1 MKQVAIIISTYNGEQ
16 FIEQQLE
23 SLFSQTDVEISIF
36 VRDDCSTDN
45 TLSLLEKYSNKL
57 TIIENN
63 RINLGVG
70 NSFMETLY
78 SVGDSF
84 DYYAFCDQ
92 DDVWLEEKLS
102 KAIFKLENEIEP
114 ALYCSN
120 QTLVD
125 KNLSILGERHKESLN
140 TSHLQI
146 LNNNKLT
153 GCTMVWNKELQ
164 IALLATKNRP
174 SSNLLKIRIHDVWV
188 AMVASV
194 IGKIIYDSNS
204 YIYYRQH
211 ENNVVGVRKEKLLSI
226 WRKKL
231 FNPSIRNGRSML
243 ASEVFNKF
251 QNNISPKILND
262 LQYFVNYQN
271 SIKYKFLLLKNSYLF
286 KYSNEPKMSI
296 WMKIIFNLV

>member
-102 KAIFKLENEIEP
+102 KAIFKLENETEP

-125 KNLSILGERHKESLN
+125 KNLSVLGERHKESLS
-140 TSHLQI
+140 TSYLQV

-164 IALLATKNRP
+164 IALLATENRP

-231 FNPSIRNGRSML
+231 FNSNLRNGRSML
-243 ASEVFNKF
+243 AGEIHAKF
-251 QNNISPKILND
+251 QNNISPKIAQD
-262 LQYFVNYQN
+262 LECFANYQK
-271 SIKYKFLLLKNSYLF
+271 SIKYKFLLLKNSSLF
-286 KYSNEPKMSI
+286 KFSNEPKISI
-296 WMKIIFNLV
+296 WLKIIFNLV